1 VFPGRVK
8 EPVAGKIYRLVPQGY
23 LIGEQSFSRN
33 RNMKKGSVLLNFL
46 EQKMLLIVIE
56 TERNKNRKKEETWK
70 T

>member
-1 VFPGRVK
+1 
-8 EPVAGKIYRLVPQGY
+8 
-23 LIGEQSFSRN
+23 
-33 RNMKKGSVLLNFL
+33 MKKGSVLLNFL